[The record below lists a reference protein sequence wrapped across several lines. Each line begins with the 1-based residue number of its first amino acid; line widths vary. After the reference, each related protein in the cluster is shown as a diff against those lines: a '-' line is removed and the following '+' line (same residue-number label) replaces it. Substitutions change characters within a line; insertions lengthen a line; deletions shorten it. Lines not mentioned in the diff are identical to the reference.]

1 MSNFFFALLGL
12 IAVAFFLFCPV
23 FLRLSFYYELESGKT
38 GFCCD
43 LYGII
48 KLFGGYITTCP
59 GGLAIHLTKGKAY
72 LLSYR
77 QMDDDRKKYTKK
89 NGIMIDK
96 IEVFCESGYEYFL
109 QLSLLENA
117 IKTIFLFFLQKG
129 VTLRS
134 RTVAVAE
141 DTLRFYAKII
151 VKIAVYAQVLSL
163 IRYFI
168 GRIKEWQ
175 MKAKN

>member
-1 MSNFFFALLGL
+1 
-12 IAVAFFLFCPV
+12 
-23 FLRLSFYYELESGKT
+23 
-38 GFCCD
+38 
-43 LYGII
+43 
-48 KLFGGYITTCP
+48 
-59 GGLAIHLTKGKAY
+59 
-72 LLSYR
+72 
-77 QMDDDRKKYTKK
+77 
-89 NGIMIDK
+89 MIDK

-134 RTVAVAE
+134 HTVAVAE

-151 VKIAVYAQVLSL
+151 VKIAVYAQVLAL

-168 GRIKEWQ
+168 GRIKQWQ